1 MLQRKE
7 SRHEPDASDEGTV
20 EEQGVMAKYEE
31 DGGAEGREGLVPE
44 GTGWGRCGD
53 QKGRPS
59 SPEKR
64 GKALNP
70 EPHCVRWWS
79 TETPQGNNLGR
90 RDPESPASPGAVTS
104 SQYLLLDNEWLPAH
118 IFKEIWSSF
127 IYFYI

>member
-20 EEQGVMAKYEE
+20 EEQGVMAKHRE

-59 SPEKR
+59 SPEKGEGFKR
-64 GKALNP
+64 RATLCALV
-70 EPHCVRWWS
+70 EY
-79 TETPQGNNLGR
+79 
-90 RDPESPASPGAVTS
+90 RDS
-104 SQYLLLDNEWLPAH
+104 SG
-118 IFKEIWSSF
+118 
-127 IYFYI
+127 